1 MSSLLEG
8 KVAIVSGVGPGM
20 GQATAKALAREGATV
35 AMAARTESYLEQ
47 VAKEIEADGGRALPV
62 PTDLVDASQ
71 CQALVDR
78 TVAEF
83 GGLDVLVN
91 AAFKPDVFRRFDEVD
106 LNEWRSIFDVN
117 VWGSLQLTQAAV
129 PHLKERGGGSIVFVN
144 TMEIRK
150 PRQRLGGYA
159 SSKGALLVAA
169 RVLAYELGQHKI
181 RVNSVVPGW
190 MWGPPV
196 QGYVDYMSQRKGM
209 APEDVI
215 AGITA
220 EIPLGE
226 IPRQEDC
233 AEAVVFFASDL
244 SRAIT
249 GQALDTN
256 GGEVFD

>member
-1 MSSLLEG
+1 MLLEN

-35 AMAARTESYLEQ
+35 ALAARSADYLEQ
-47 VAKEIEADGGRALPV
+47 VAKEIEAAGGTALPV
-62 PTDLVDASQ
+62 PTDLVDPEQ
-71 CQALVDR
+71 CQNLVDR

-83 GGLDVLVN
+83 GGLDILVN
-91 AAFKPDVFRRFDEVD
+91 AAFKPDVFRTFEEVD
-106 LNEWRSIFDVN
+106 LEEWRKIFDVN
-117 VWGSLQLTQAAV
+117 VFGTLQLTQAAI
-129 PHLKERGGGSIVFVN
+129 PSMKDRGRGSIVFVN

-169 RVLAYELGQHKI
+169 RVLAYELGKYKI

-196 QGYVDYMSQRKGM
+196 QGYVDYRSQRRGV
-209 APEDVI
+209 APEEII
-215 AGITA
+215 AEITA

-244 SRAIT
+244 SKAIT

>member
-1 MSSLLEG
+1 MLLKD

-20 GQATAKALAREGATV
+20 GQATAKALAREGAAV
-35 AMAARTESYLEQ
+35 ALAARSADYLDQ
-47 VAKEIEADGGRALPV
+47 VAKEITELGGTAVAV
-62 PTDLVDASQ
+62 PTDLVDEAQ

-78 TVAEF
+78 TVAEL
-83 GGLDVLVN
+83 GGVDVLVN
-91 AAFKPDVFRRFDEVD
+91 AAFKPDAFRRFDEVD
-106 LNEWRSIFDVN
+106 LTEWRSIFDVN
-117 VWGSLQLTQAAV
+117 VWGTLQLTQAV
-129 PHLKERGGGSIVFVN
+129 IPRMKERGGGSIVFVN

-150 PRQRLGGYA
+150 PRERLGGYA

-169 RVLAYELGQHKI
+169 RVLAFELGAHKI

-196 QGYVDYMSQRKGM
+196 QGYVDYRSQRKGV
-209 APEDVI
+209 APEEII
-215 AGITA
+215 AEITA

-244 SRAIT
+244 SKAVT
-249 GQALDTN
+249 GQALDAN

>member
-1 MSSLLEG
+1 MLLKD

-20 GQATAKALAREGATV
+20 GQAAAKALAREGAAV
-35 AMAARTESYLEQ
+35 ALAARSADHLDQ
-47 VAKEIEADGGRALPV
+47 VAKEIAEAGGTAIAV
-62 PTDLVDASQ
+62 PTDIVDPEQ

-91 AAFKPDVFRRFDEVD
+91 AAYKPDNFRRFEDAD
-106 LNEWRSIFDVN
+106 LDNWRRIYDVN
-117 VWGSLQLTQAAV
+117 VWGTLQVTQAAI
-129 PHLKERGGGSIVFVN
+129 PPLKQRGEGSIVFVN
-144 TMEIRK
+144 TMETRK
-150 PRQRLGGYA
+150 PRPRFGGYA

-169 RVLAYELGQHKI
+169 RVLAYELGEYKI

-196 QGYVDYMSQRKGM
+196 QGYVDHRAQRRGV
-209 APEDVI
+209 APEEI
-215 AGITA
+215 IKEITS
-220 EIPLGE
+220 EIPLGD

-244 SRAIT
+244 SRAAT
-249 GQALDTN
+249 GQTLDVN
-256 GGEVFD
+256 GGEVFN